1 MFGDIARFLLNTIF
15 TLFGAALLLRAWLHV
30 VRLTPYNPVSQGI
43 FQATNWLVLPLRR
56 VIPAAR
62 GIDWTSLF
70 AAWLT
75 AIVFIIL
82 MVAVSGGDPA
92 SLLPAGFVIAL
103 LTIIKW
109 ALNLTIWL
117 TLIMALLSWVNPR
130 SPAMAILLQLT
141 APLLNPLRR
150 VVPTLGGIDLSPL
163 VLLVIVEVL
172 LMIVTRITV
181 SVTMFGF

>member
-30 VRLTPYNPVSQGI
+30 ARLTPYNPVSQGI

-62 GIDWTSLF
+62 GVDWTSLF

-75 AIVFIIL
+75 AIVFIVL

-92 SLLPAGFVIAL
+92 SLVPLGFLVAL
-103 LTIIKW
+103 LTMVKW

-141 APLLNPLRR
+141 APFLNPLRR
-150 VVPTLGGIDLSPL
+150 VLPTFGGIDLSPL
-163 VLLVIVEVL
+163 VLFVIVEVL
-172 LMIVTRITV
+172 LIIVTRITV
-181 SVTMFGF
+181 SVTMFGL

>member
-15 TLFGAALLLRAWLHV
+15 TLFGAALLLRAWLHG

-56 VIPAAR
+56 FIPAAR

-82 MVAVSGGDPA
+82 MVAVSGGDAA
-92 SLLPAGFVIAL
+92 SLLPLGFIVAL
-103 LTIIKW
+103 LTMLKW

-141 APLLNPLRR
+141 APFLNPLRR
-150 VVPTLGGIDLSPL
+150 VLPTFGGIDLSPL
-163 VLLVIVEVL
+163 VLFLIVEVL
-172 LMIVTRITV
+172 LMIVTRVTV
-181 SVTMFGF
+181 SVTMFGL